1 MGFLSSIAGAA
12 LNIGTGLL
20 FGGPLAA
27 VPAVQ
32 AATAAV
38 ASGAGSLLGVGP
50 ERAPGAVGTGG
61 NGVTHRRTVVQTI
74 ENATG
79 NVIREEMRRG
89 APFLMKHEIQVA
101 KRVFKTV
108 NKLANRLPKKT
119 VRQSTTSA
127 LKDQLIDASLTT
139 AIAHTGHHH
148 NGHNGNG

>member
-74 ENATG
+74 NNATG
-79 NVIREEMRRG
+79 DVIREEMRRG

-108 NKLANRLPKKT
+108 MKLSGKLPRKT
-119 VRQSTTSA
+119 VKESETTA
-127 LKDQLIDASLTT
+127 LKNQLTNKALTT
-139 AIAHTGHHH
+139 AIESSGHHH
-148 NGHNGNG
+148 HGNNS

>member
-38 ASGAGSLLGVGP
+38 ATGAGGLLGVGP

-61 NGVTHRRTVVQTI
+61 NGVTHRQTVVQTI

-79 NVIREEMRRG
+79 NVIREEIRRG

-108 NKLANRLPKKT
+108 MKLSGKLPRKT
-119 VRQSTTSA
+119 VKESETTA
-127 LKDQLIDASLTT
+127 LKNQLTNKALTT
-139 AIAHTGHHH
+139 AIEHSGHHH
-148 NGHNGNG
+148 GGHNGNG

>member
-1 MGFLSSIAGAA
+1 MGFLSTIAGAA

-38 ASGAGSLLGVGP
+38 ASGAGRVLGVGP

-74 ENATG
+74 DNATG
-79 NVIREEMRRG
+79 TIVREDIRRG
-89 APFLMKHEIQVA
+89 APFLMNDEIQIA

-108 NKLANRLPKKT
+108 SKVAARLPRKT
-119 VRQSTTSA
+119 VKESSTTA
-127 LKDQLIDASLTT
+127 LKNQLIDASLTN
-139 AIAHTGHHH
+139 AIAHTGHHG
-148 NGHNGNG
+148 GHNGNG